1 MVSLSL
7 QNPFSLAA
15 CIVEEG
21 AILTLPGV
29 PLIRH
34 LIVEVQWLSEREVAL
49 LSLGEDLSIRP
60 VYVRFERLG
69 VHSFGVVFERGD
81 DVVAALT
88 SIDKA
93 AMSDPDSY
101 RQLLQRWREDGA
113 KIPATFQD
121 RAAGFPGADA
131 SSRGLLL
138 ATSL

>member
-34 LIVEVQWLSEREVAL
+34 LIVGVHWLNEREVAL
-49 LSLGEDLSIRP
+49 FSVQEDLSVRP
-60 VYVRFERLG
+60 VYIRFERLG
-69 VHSFGVVFERGD
+69 VHSFGVSFERDD
-81 DVVAALT
+81 DVIAALT

-93 AMSDPDSY
+93 AVSDPDDY
-101 RQLLQRWREDGA
+101 RQRLQRWRNDGA
-113 KIPATFQD
+113 KISATFQD
-121 RAAGFPGADA
+121 RGAGLSGADA
-131 SSRGLLL
+131 SARGSLL